1 MATQYT
7 DKLKLALPTQ
17 GELSG
22 TWGTVVN
29 DNITSM
35 IEEAIAGRSV
45 INTWTTNAHTLTTA
59 DGTTSESRCAMLEFT
74 DTGTALTGA
83 GEVICPAKSKLYVA
97 KNGAGQTIT
106 VKTSSGTGVAVPNG
120 ETMWVYCDGTNVEEA
135 VTYITSLGSGQLD
148 VDNIRIDG
156 NTISATDTGGDIN
169 VTPNGSGDVVLGNND
184 VASRVYFGGR
194 NANPSSSIHLRESSN
209 YVEYVHSNSTVGME
223 ARIHNV
229 MTSTNSGT
237 GAYNGKLHGYA
248 LGTQTDAMTW
258 NNSGATFPNDVTFT
272 ASGFDKI
279 TYSPGTPTT
288 LKIVDGIYQY
298 WGTGNDIEIGHSSGV
313 SSIMYYGSSGY
324 LTTQGTLYIKGVNH
338 PMSGQ
343 SEDMIKAISNAGVSL
358 YYNNS
363 EKLVTTSN
371 GIFIHDDTIGF
382 GGNTLDA
389 YETNLTVV
397 EPTQDATISIPN
409 KTANLSLV
417 KYTDLDLTPNATSTT
432 ITLTGDDDIRH
443 VQFRLDSISYSSGP
457 TNPTMSVQTSSSVTH
472 NWDIDVI
479 RFNHYNNTTQYED
492 ATAAT
497 DLLVWLT
504 NYNSMPVTCVYNF
517 YKLDSGRWTC
527 EMIGPQGRGSTGYTI
542 LMQCATD
549 IGFTYSNVGKILITT
564 GSAYNITSIKGT
576 IVEYY

>member
-97 KNGAGQTIT
+97 KNSAGQTIT

-156 NTISATDTGGDIN
+156 NTISATDTNGDIN
-169 VTPNGSGDVVLGNND
+169 ITPNGVGDVVLGNAGGGT
-184 VASRVYFGGR
+184 ASVVYFGGR
-194 NANPSSSIHLRESSN
+194 NSVPYAYVGMNASSN
-209 YVEYVHSNSTVGME
+209 FVEYVHGNTTANME
-223 ARIHNV
+223 ARVHNV
-229 MTSTNSGT
+229 MTSTNTSAGNFSGE
-237 GAYNGKLHGYA
+237 LHGYS
-248 LGTQTDAMTW
+248 LGTQTNAMTW
-258 NNSGATFPNDVTFT
+258 SNSGVTFPNDVTFT
-272 ASGFDKI
+272 ASGVDKI

-288 LKIVDGIYQY
+288 LKIVDSAYQY

-324 LTTQGTLYIKGVNH
+324 LVTQGTLYIKGVNH

-363 EKLVTTSN
+363 EKLATISN
-371 GIFIHDDTIGF
+371 GIFVHGTTIGL
-382 GGNTLDA
+382 GGNTLNA
-389 YETNLTVV
+389 YETDLVAE
-397 EPTQDATISIPN
+397 EPTQDRTITIPN
-409 KTANLSLV
+409 QTGTLPVTKVTNFGTSV
-417 KYTDLDLTPNATSTT
+417 GSSTSVQTNWTFTDTTSNQKQQTVRYV
-432 ITLTGDDDIRH
+432 IKDIS
-443 VQFRLDSISYSSGP
+443 FSSGP
-457 TNPTMSVQTSSSVTH
+457 TTPTLTVGTYSGTASFSGVWYYIYNTSVYGQNGTFTSL
-472 NWDIDVI
+472 
-479 RFNHYNNTTQYED
+479 
-492 ATAAT
+492 T
-497 DLLVWLT
+497 DLLSGVSPNHGIQEIIADFTKTNSGYAVRLT
-504 NYNSMPVTCVYNF
+504 ACSGGGMLELFAETNSVNIASIT
-517 YKLDSGRWTC
+517 LSSG
-527 EMIGPQGRGSTGYTI
+527 GS
-542 LMQCATD
+542 
-549 IGFTYSNVGKILITT
+549 
-564 GSAYNITSIKGT
+564 YNITIYNGSLTEVILT
-576 IVEYY
+576 